1 MSYVEQAKQY
11 ILEGKSFRMFET
23 ECDVPADQSGEAW
36 AKADAAIHKAK
47 EEAWA
52 KEDAA
57 INNTEEK
64 EFTVTWTIEMTAEDV
79 EQAAIEALQM
89 MRDPNSE
96 ATFFDVT
103 QNGEPKQKTETVWV
117 EQ

>member
-36 AKADAAIHKAK
+36 AKAA
-47 EEAWA
+47 
-52 KEDAA
+52 AA

-64 EFTVTWTIEMTAEDV
+64 EFTVTWTIEMTAEDA

>member
-1 MSYVEQAKQY
+1 MSYVEQTKQY
-11 ILEGKSFRMFET
+11 ILERKSFRMFET

-36 AKADAAIHKAK
+36 AKAAAAIHKAK

-52 KEDAA
+52 KAAAA

-64 EFTVTWTIEMTAEDV
+64 EFTVTWTIEVTADGAEK
-79 EQAAIEALQM
+79 AALGALQT

-103 QNGEPKQKTETVWV
+103 QNGKPKQKTETIWV